1 MFVVAILTSCGAS
14 VGSSLMNFPA
24 AAPANTVSG
33 TVTFKGNPLPG
44 ATVIAF
50 VKNTNTVY
58 QTTKTNADGNYKFSG
73 IETSSDSP
81 AKLQLWVN
89 KSGYGFYPSATAAAK
104 VTRADHT
111 ADFMS
116 NAGSGINNI
125 PIHFTVIDYVALP
138 DASLTAANF
147 AAYNGTNFRVTLART
162 GQTISYA
169 PGDDA
174 SLHKGVPWPGPRF
187 ADNQDGTVTDNLT
200 GLIWLQ
206 NATCFSATIWSTAL
220 TEVNQLATG
229 ACDLND
235 GSTAGQWRLPN
246 LNELESLIDVSASN
260 PAVPAGSPFSAIS
273 NGVYWSST
281 SYFDAEGGSP
291 HAWSIRFSDGRYM
304 NDSTANVKASA
315 NNEVWAVKGR
325 SRGVVKLQSTGM
337 YVAYTPG
344 DDGSVQAG
352 VPPTYP
358 RWVDNRNGTITDTV
372 TSLIWLKR
380 ADCIN
385 QPWPAAVAAVDN
397 LASGQC
403 GLTDGTSVGTW
414 RMPNRNEMQS
424 LGDRM
429 QNNHAAFFDQTYI
442 LKASPQTI
450 YQAPIFTNFVV
461 SDYYWTSTTNA
472 TDPTEAWTV
481 FSNDF
486 GVYNISKTNTGY
498 TLAVR

>member
-1 MFVVAILTSCGAS
+1 
-14 VGSSLMNFPA
+14 MNFPA
-24 AAPANTVSG
+24 GAPANTVSG

-44 ATVIAF
+44 ATVTVF
-50 VKNTNTVY
+50 VKNNDIVY
-58 QTTKTNADGNYKFSG
+58 QTTKTDADGNYKFSA
-73 IETSSDSP
+73 IQTSSDAP

-89 KSGYGFYPSATAAAK
+89 KNGYGFYPSATGSAK

-116 NAGSGINNI
+116 NAGTGIGDI
-125 PIHFTVIDYVALP
+125 PVHFTVINYVALP
-138 DASLTAANF
+138 NASLAGANF
-147 AAYNGTNFRVTLART
+147 AAYSGTNPRVTLART

-187 ADNQDGTVTDNLT
+187 GDNQDGTVTDNLT

-260 PAVPAGSPFSAIS
+260 PADPIGSPFIAIA

-281 SYFDAEGGSP
+281 SYFDAEAGSP
-291 HAWSIRFSDGRYM
+291 HAWSIRFGDGRYM

-337 YVAYTPG
+337 YVAYAPG
-344 DDGSVQAG
+344 DDGSLQAG

-372 TSLIWLKR
+372 TGLIWLKR
-380 ADCIN
+380 TDCIN
-385 QPWPAAVAAVDN
+385 QPWPAAVAAVNN

-403 GLTDGTSVGTW
+403 GLTDGSSARAW

-424 LGDRM
+424 LADRM

-442 LKASPQTI
+442 LKATPQTI
-450 YQAPIFTNFVV
+450 YQAPIFTNFVA